1 MRDVTFLPRLRGN
14 PEKRGITIPLDK
26 LNHMGYVI
34 RRRRGGCQRR
44 RRSTRRVRVGG
55 QAFASLASPQIN
67 GRRCPADAPASAPPD
82 ARMNQG
88 YAPRQAAGVRAR
100 PATSLAPQGRD
111 CVGSCVSRQP
121 FASNHAKPS
130 LYAPGTKRRPLS
142 RPRPVLPPALS
153 RSRQRAMRRAQGHR
167 HSDFCL
173 TRRREGAKKKRGS
186 SRRGRR
192 GRGGVAPQ
200 APSLRRS
207 QPCDRIAASPRGL
220 RFPRPLRALR
230 ETKPSSLRAFAAWA
244 RRAPS
249 KTRNAS

>member
-1 MRDVTFLPRLRGN
+1 MSTP
-14 PEKRGITIPLDK
+14 PTI
-26 LNHMGYVI
+26 
-34 RRRRGGCQRR
+34 
-44 RRSTRRVRVGG
+44 TRRVREGG

-111 CVGSCVSRQP
+111 CVGFVRVPPAIRKQSRQARP
-121 FASNHAKPS
+121 VWSRHQ
-130 LYAPGTKRRPLS
+130 RRPLS
-142 RPRPVLPPALS
+142 RPRPVLPPALP
-153 RSRQRAMRRAQGHR
+153 RNRQRGVRCARGHR

-192 GRGGVAPQ
+192 ARGGVAPQ
-200 APSLRRS
+200 ARSLRHS
-207 QPCDRIAASPRGL
+207 QPCDRIAAAPRGL
-220 RFPRPLRALR
+220 RLPRPLRALR
-230 ETKPSSLRAFAAWA
+230 ETKTSSLRAFAAWA
-244 RRAPS
+244 RRGPS
-249 KTRNAS
+249 KRRYARQRGSRVRAGKRKGARDKSRRARRYPALASGR